1 MERPYFFKGRSYEL
15 FGVAHLPAG
24 REAVI
29 GAVFC
34 HPFGEEKLWSHRVFV
49 NLARTLAQS
58 GIACLRFDFMGHGD
72 SDGQSELCTL
82 QSYFNDIDAAV
93 HELRSTVPTV
103 RSVTLI
109 GLRFGATLAHL
120 YGSKN
125 NSIDRV
131 IALEPILDGSR
142 YAKELLRI
150 NLTTQL
156 SAYGEIKDDR
166 QAIVDKMKAGEPA
179 NVDGYLMSHG
189 FFEELNN
196 LNLLENSDIYDRFAC
211 HIIQIAADLRKP
223 YRPELQDF
231 ASRFSTSTLSKAQAP
246 QFWREIK
253 PFCSKPDELIATTLR
268 CLESADGE

>member
-1 MERPYFFKGRSYEL
+1 MERPYFFEGQSYEL

-24 REAVI
+24 
-29 GAVFC
+29 GAAANGVVLC
-34 HPFGEEKLWSHRVFV
+34 HAFGEEKLWSHRVFV
-49 NLARTLAQS
+49 NLARQLAQR
-58 GIACLRFDFMGHGD
+58 GLACLRFDFMGHGD
-72 SDGQSELCTL
+72 SDGQSEDCTL

-93 HELRSTVPTV
+93 CELRSIAPTV

-120 YGSKN
+120 YGSRKTN
-125 NSIDRV
+125 VDTV
-131 IALEPILDGSR
+131 IAWEPILDGSR

-156 SAYGEIKDDR
+156 SAFGEIKDDR

-179 NVDGYLMSHG
+179 NVDGYLISHR
-189 FFEELNN
+189 FFEELND
-196 LNLLENSDIYDRFAC
+196 LNVLENSDFGDRIVC
-211 HIIQIAADLRKP
+211 HVVQIAADSRKP

-231 ASRFSTSTLSKAQAP
+231 ASRFATSTISKVQAP

-253 PFCSKPDELIATTLR
+253 PFCSKPGELIATTLR
-268 CLESADGE
+268 CLESTDVE